1 MANPN
6 LLNITT
12 VSGVTTNVG
21 LGTTAFTNVLANSA
35 SSGKVYKINSIIVSH
50 NEDRTDNVSVDV
62 FVNRN
67 AAGTASST
75 ALIANLSVP
84 SGSTQV
90 VLDRNSPIYL
100 MEDKS
105 IVAAASTAN
114 FVDVTIAYE
123 DIS

>member
-50 NEDRTDNVSVDV
+50 SEDRTDNVSVDV

-75 ALIANLSVP
+75 ALIANLTVP
-84 SGSTQV
+84 SGTTQV

-105 IVAAASTAN
+105 IVASASTAN